1 LTIDKSVCDT
11 IDMKLFVETTKAIH
25 PNTGE
30 TGFVI
35 VLENGTSRMS
45 EEVVFAGSEGEV
57 VKYLMTQFDS
67 FDAYVAVRM
76 EIRSYRSAL

>member
-1 LTIDKSVCDT
+1 
-11 IDMKLFVETTKAIH
+11 MKMFIETTAAKH
-25 PNTGE
+25 PCTGE

-35 VLENGTSRMS
+35 VLEKGNTRMS
-45 EEVVFAGSEGEV
+45 EEVVFASTEGEV

-67 FDAYVAVRM
+67 FDSYVEVRM